1 MVRECHYVIA
11 ETLQGI
17 IHSLR
22 CVVTFVEYSLHL
34 GVGVEVGPFPCVRR
48 IQSCI
53 RVEDVRSRE
62 WLRPGEAVDRT
73 HSAYA
78 HQRKQNKQ
86 YDGQTAAGYA
96 QRRNQQ

>member
-1 MVRECHYVIA
+1 MGAFI
-11 ETLQGI
+11 
-17 IHSLR
+17 
-22 CVVTFVEYSLHL
+22 EYAFHAC
-34 GVGVEVGPFPCVRR
+34 VGVEVGPFPSVLR

-73 HSAYA
+73 DSAYA
-78 HQRKQNKQ
+78 HQREQNKQ